1 MIAKAMIVILKTTAI
16 VIPTAIPIFG
26 PSVVAP
32 LLLYELSAEIVA
44 VGGLGTCVD
53 KACNVVVD
61 SGEREWC
68 GAYEV
73 NHANGPSV
81 TALGKPMRVGT
92 GL

>member
-1 MIAKAMIVILKTTAI
+1 MTAKAIIVILKMTAI
-16 VIPTAIPIFG
+16 IIPTAIPIFG

-44 VGGLGTCVD
+44 VGILSTCAD
-53 KACNVVVD
+53 KACSVVVD
-61 SGEREWC
+61 SGDREWC
-68 GAYEV
+68 GIYEV

-81 TALGKPMRVGT
+81 TALGEMRVGT